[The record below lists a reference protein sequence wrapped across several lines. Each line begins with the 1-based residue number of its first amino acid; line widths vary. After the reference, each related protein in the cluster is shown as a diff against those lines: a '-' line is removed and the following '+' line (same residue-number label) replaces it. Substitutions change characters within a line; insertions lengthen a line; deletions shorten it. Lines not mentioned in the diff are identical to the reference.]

1 MKIHHQ
7 WMPNQLIYK
16 NDLISSD
23 TKSKLENIGHILKGR
38 KNLDRLMRI
47 LFPNNSNV
55 YIGVSDSSSP
65 EDGAVGN

>member
-23 TKSKLENIGHILKGR
+23 TKSKLKTWGI
-38 KNLDRLMRI
+38 
-47 LFPNNSNV
+47 F
-55 YIGVSDSSSP
+55 
-65 EDGAVGN
+65 